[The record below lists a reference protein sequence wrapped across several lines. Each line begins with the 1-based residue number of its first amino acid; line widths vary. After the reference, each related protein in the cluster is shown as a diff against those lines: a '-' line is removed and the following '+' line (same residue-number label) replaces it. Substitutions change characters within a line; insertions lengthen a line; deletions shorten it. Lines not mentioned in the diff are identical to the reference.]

1 MGQEI
6 LPLLSEAI
14 FLPAVKL
21 TKYKRLISG
30 RSPSRV
36 MLPDFAFIFQQFF
49 LFSFIFL
56 WLRFI
61 CCFQTIPMFQI
72 HQ

>member
-6 LPLLSEAI
+6 LPLLSEAV

-36 MLPDFAFIFQQFF
+36 MLLNFAFIVQHYFF
-49 LFSFIFL
+49 FG
-56 WLRFI
+56 
-61 CCFQTIPMFQI
+61 
-72 HQ
+72 

>member
-36 MLPDFAFIFQQFF
+36 MLPDFAFIVQHYFF
-49 LFSFIFL
+49 FG
-56 WLRFI
+56 
-61 CCFQTIPMFQI
+61 
-72 HQ
+72 